1 MAVIAGRWCGEAH
14 IAWRRALRYR
24 QGADAAE
31 DRPAHVRAASGCCWW
46 GERLAI
52 VQDDA
57 NFLALASPD
66 GLCEGVALPSRDG
79 VRLFDRHRGN
89 RLDKPDLEAV
99 CVVGDRLVAFGSG
112 SLPIREVVCVFEPAP
127 RWVDARPLFGA
138 LAAACPPGPTNLE
151 GATVA
156 NGSLWLFRR
165 GTRGVVD
172 AMARLDVGAFN
183 HWLGGGPAPPVQAV
197 AEIGLPAVQGVALGV
212 TGAITVAD
220 KVWISAAA
228 EDAPD
233 AVEDGPVLGSAVG
246 CWSTSG
252 IDLWRIDAALKVEGL
267 AAWNGGFLAVTD
279 PDDPDV
285 PSELLYL
292 TLGPQ
297 S

>member
-1 MAVIAGRWCGEAH
+1 MAVIAGRWCGEAV

-24 QGADAAE
+24 DGPDAGQ

-57 NFLALASPD
+57 NFLALALPD
-66 GLCEGVALPSRDG
+66 GLCDGVALPSRDG
-79 VRLFDRHRGN
+79 VRLFDRRRGN

-99 CVVGDRLVAFGSG
+99 CVVAGRLVAFGSG
-112 SLPIREVVCVFEPAP
+112 SLPIREVVCAFEPAP
-127 RWVDARPLFGA
+127 RWIDARPLFA
-138 LAAACPPGPTNLE
+138 VLAAVWPPGPTNLE

-156 NGSLWLFRR
+156 DGSLWLFRR

-172 AMARLDVGAFN
+172 ALARLDADAFVD
-183 HWLGGGPAPPVQAV
+183 WLDGGPVPPVQVV
-197 AEIGLPAVQGVALGV
+197 AEIGLPTVQGVALGV
-212 TGAITVAD
+212 TCATTVGDA
-220 KVWISAAA
+220 VWISAAA

-246 CWSTSG
+246 RIASSG

-267 AAWNGGFLAVTD
+267 AMWNGGFLAVTD

-285 PSELLYL
+285 PSELLHL
-292 TLGPQ
+292 TLGPR